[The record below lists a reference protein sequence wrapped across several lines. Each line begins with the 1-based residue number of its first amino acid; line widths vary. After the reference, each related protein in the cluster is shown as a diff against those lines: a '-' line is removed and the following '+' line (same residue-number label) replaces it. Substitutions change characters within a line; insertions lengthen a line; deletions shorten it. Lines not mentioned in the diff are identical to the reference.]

1 MINQKHKMK
10 KSILVGSLF
19 AGLLFS
25 AAACGNKNTEVKVKD
40 MELITKAD
48 NLYET
53 FKKIANYEYKRIKG
67 ISDDVDYMKGMSSAN
82 CDLYDSSCGFMC
94 VMYTDTEAIS
104 LNISKTDGPT
114 SNEEELYNYFI
125 NLDYTN
131 SANGIESYIGTIYND
146 VEFYNYAIN
155 KYTSTPE
162 QTPDYPEYYID
173 NRKPYSYL
181 AFQLQDGRVSL
192 SMTGTSG
199 AGCYLSV
206 QDWIHNLDP
215 IDTSR
220 TGNGESVKKDRQ
232 PITYAMIEKYIKLN

>member
-1 MINQKHKMK
+1 MNNQKHKMK
-10 KSILVGSLF
+10 KSALVSSLF
-19 AGLLFS
+19 AGLIFS
-25 AAACGNKNTEVKVKD
+25 AVACGNTNPQ
-40 MELITKAD
+40 LIVEDNGLIEKAD
-48 NLYET
+48 NLYKT

-67 ISDDVDYMKGMSSAN
+67 ISDDADYMKGMSSAN
-82 CDLYDSSCGFMC
+82 CDLFGSDCGFMC

-104 LNISKTDGPT
+104 LNISKTDGST
-114 SNEEELYNYFI
+114 TNEEELYNYFI
-125 NLDYTN
+125 NLDYT
-131 SANGIESYIGTIYND
+131 SSTNGIESYIGTIYND
-146 VEFYNYAIN
+146 VEFYTYAIN

-181 AFQLQDGRVSL
+181 AFQLEDGEVSL

-215 IDTSR
+215 MGTSR